1 MEIRDLGRLDLNLLV
16 ALEALLEERSVSR
29 AAERLYITQSAM
41 SKTLGRLRELFDDQ
55 LFVRRGA
62 GMVPT
67 PRAEQIEASLPHVL
81 QAVQAMVRPLNFD
94 AATFDGQMNIL
105 MQGHMGVWFLP
116 SLMARL
122 QEHAPRMRVRA
133 FSRIDEVFDKLS
145 SGHLDFALQIE
156 RHHYPPD
163 LDLTT
168 LAFARP
174 VLLARKGHP
183 LHKLAEVTLEDITRF
198 PHLSLLSTD
207 ISELSFHEGDAEA
220 VLEFERRA
228 PHHYET
234 DDLQTALEIVRKT
247 DCLFPAPPMFIE
259 QFNLSRYITAL
270 PLPGIGDVSIKYVV
284 VRHQRVIGSPAHD
297 FFYQQ
302 IIELTEEIR
311 ARLQLPDLPELR
323 RQRKLAY

>member
-55 LFVRRGA
+55 LFVRRGS

-67 PRAEQIEASLPHVL
+67 PRAEQIAASLPQVL

-94 AATFDGQMNIL
+94 PATYDGQMNIL

-116 SLMARL
+116 ALMARL
-122 QEHAPRMRVRA
+122 QEKSPGMRVRA
-133 FSRIDEVFDKLS
+133 FSRIEHAFDQLATGS
-145 SGHLDFALQIE
+145 LDFALQIE
-156 RHHYPPD
+156 RQQYPPD

-183 LHKLAEVTLEDITRF
+183 LHKLEAFTIEDLTQF
-198 PHLSLLSTD
+198 PHLALLSTD

-259 QFNLSRYITAL
+259 QFNLSRYISAL
-270 PLPGIGDVSIKYVV
+270 PIPGIGDVSIKYVA

-302 IIELTEEIR
+302 IIELTAEIR
-311 ARLQLPDLPELR
+311 ARLGLPDLPTLR
-323 RQRKLAY
+323 EQKKLAY